1 MQSLHLI
8 SPPES
13 SIDQGPYLNITEDG
27 MVAAVADEQ
36 TNIEEENTEPM
47 IQSDKNKDVISETQ
61 GSDRMMGERTHL
73 TDESPQH
80 PVQDVNDIII
90 PKRRYMDQ
98 LSRQSR
104 KSIWLLAY
112 IAIVTTWPL
121 VGPALT
127 LFFKKR
133 FRNGLAGISRTA
145 PR

>member
-133 FRNGLAGISRTA
+133 FRNVLAGISRTA